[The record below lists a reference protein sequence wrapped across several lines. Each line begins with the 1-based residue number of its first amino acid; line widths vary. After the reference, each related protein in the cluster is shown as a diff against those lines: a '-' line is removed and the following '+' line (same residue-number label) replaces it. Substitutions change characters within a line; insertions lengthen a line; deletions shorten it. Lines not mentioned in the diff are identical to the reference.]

1 MGAAAVLIAAAT
13 GAAAPDNE
21 RNDAVSVVEE
31 FRLMSAQTI
40 VAVDGQSQ
48 VTVPDGWGMAPRDV
62 WGKGETLQVA
72 DSRGSGNLM
81 IAPQAGRGDF
91 ATFAQNVRANLVS
104 GRVIRTSHVS
114 EGRPLSI
121 AGRAA
126 VQWEAGITNNGV
138 DAVGWMTAV
147 EGERSYY
154 LVFAWTSPARLAE
167 DAETIQDIVL
177 SFREL
182 P

>member
-1 MGAAAVLIAAAT
+1 M
-13 GAAAPDNE
+13 
-21 RNDAVSVVEE
+21 
-31 FRLMSAQTI
+31 
-40 VAVDGQSQ
+40 DGKSQ
-48 VTVPDGWGMAPRDV
+48 VTVPDGWGMSPQNV

-72 DSRGSGNLM
+72 DSGGAGNLM
-81 IAPQAGRGDF
+81 IAPQPKRGDF

-114 EGRPLSI
+114 EDRPLSI

-126 VQWEAGITNNGV
+126 VQWELTTTNNGT

-147 EGERSYY
+147 AGDNSYY
-154 LVFAWTSPARLAE
+154 LVFGWTSTGRAAT
-167 DAETIQDIVL
+167 DVETIQNIVL